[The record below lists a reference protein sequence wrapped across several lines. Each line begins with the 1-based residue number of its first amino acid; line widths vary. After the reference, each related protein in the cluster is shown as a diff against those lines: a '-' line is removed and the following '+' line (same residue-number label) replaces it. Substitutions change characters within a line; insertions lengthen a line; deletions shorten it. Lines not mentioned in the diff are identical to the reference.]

1 MKIKLLILL
10 AVVSFQAGVAQ
21 NAREILDKVSSTYSA
36 SPGFILTFTLNSE
49 DTGSKTTYSSDG
61 KAYIKGNKFKI
72 DVPDGMTW
80 FDGKTQ
86 WVYVSGSDEV
96 NVTNP
101 TGEELASISPTALL
115 NIYKTG
121 FKLDYKGEKKENGK
135 QVYTIEMT
143 PQKKGSDVT
152 KFILKIDK
160 TTNLFTQITVKDKNG
175 INNVLII
182 RKTEKILTLAD
193 SFFVFNKKE
202 YPDVEVIDLR

>member
-1 MKIKLLILL
+1 MKITLVILL
-10 AVVSFQAGVAQ
+10 AILSFQTTVAQ

-36 SPGFILTFTLNSE
+36 SPGFVLTFTLNSE

-61 KAYIKGNKFKI
+61 KAYVKDNKFKI
-72 DVPDGMTW
+72 DVPDGITW

-115 NIYKTG
+115 NIYKSG
-121 FKLDYKGEKKENGK
+121 FKLDYKGEKRENGK

-143 PQKKGSDVT
+143 PQSKKSEVV

-160 TTNLFTQITVKDKNG
+160 ATHLFTQITVKDKNG
-175 INNVLII
+175 INNVLMI
-182 RKTEKILTLAD
+182 RKTEKTQTLSD
-193 SFFVFNKKE
+193 TFFTFNKKE
-202 YPDVEVIDLR
+202 YPNVEIIDLR